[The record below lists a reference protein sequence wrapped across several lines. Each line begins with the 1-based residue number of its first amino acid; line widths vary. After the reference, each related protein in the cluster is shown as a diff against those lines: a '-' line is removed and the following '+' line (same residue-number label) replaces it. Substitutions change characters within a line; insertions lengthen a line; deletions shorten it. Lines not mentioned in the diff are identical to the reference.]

1 MKMNKNILKIMWE
14 LTWKTFTPL
23 VFVCLFIN
31 FICLI
36 GAFLFW
42 STPKI
47 YIPFTSGVIVSAI
60 ERFLLIF
67 GFILGILTYENK

>member
-1 MKMNKNILKIMWE
+1 MINKNILKIMWE

-23 VFVCLFIN
+23 VVVCLFIN

-42 STPKI
+42 SVPKF
-47 YIPFTSGVIVSAI
+47 YIPFTSGVIVSAV

>member
-1 MKMNKNILKIMWE
+1 MNKNILKIMWE

-47 YIPFTSGVIVSAI
+47 YIPFTSGVIVSAV